1 MEMIFIQ
8 IAASLLNMSDATA
21 ELRQNAPAQKI
32 DVVNWKDFPYAPDV
46 TFWAGWNKDGL
57 ILSFQVKE
65 KHILSLY
72 NTLYAPAY
80 ENSCVEFFFSPTS
93 NNAYYNLE
101 MSCTG
106 SRLWH
111 YKNEKGEKTVF
122 NDEELAK
129 IKIKTSLP
137 EFTLID
143 DRDGGEWNLTVVIP
157 TDALPEGFLC
167 SGREFTAN
175 FYKCGDKTIDKHYL
189 SWSPI
194 ETEKPSF
201 HQPKFFGKVK
211 LQ

>member
-8 IAASLLNMSDATA
+8 IAASLLNMSDATV
-21 ELRQNAPAQKI
+21 ELRENAPAQKI
-32 DVVNWKDFPYAPDV
+32 NVVNWENFPYAPDV
-46 TFWAGWNKDGL
+46 TFWAGWNKEGL
-57 ILSFQVKE
+57 ILSFHVKE

-80 ENSCVEFFFSPTS
+80 ENSCVEFFFSPEG

-111 YKNEKGEKTVF
+111 YKNEKGEKTAF
-122 NDEELAK
+122 GDEEIAK

-143 DRDGGEWNLTVVIP
+143 DRNGGEWDLTVVIP
-157 TDALPEGFLC
+157 AEVLPEGFLE

-175 FYKCGDKTIDKHYL
+175 FYKCGDKTMDKHYL

-201 HQPKFFGKVK
+201 HQPKYFGKVK